1 MARTLVLALP
11 FALAAAAVAQHG
23 STQPDPKKPMFV
35 AESSDEGSKKLP
47 TIQLAEG
54 LRAELVAAEPDVCN
68 GVAFKVDDRGNIY
81 VCETFRVRDGVFDNR
96 NYMRWLDDDL
106 AALTVA
112 DRVAKYRKHI
122 PEKVEQ
128 LERYSERIML
138 LADTD
143 GNGSLD
149 RVTTF
154 AEGFNELED
163 GLIAGVLPVG
173 ADVITTLIPKVW
185 RLRDE
190 DGDGVADQ
198 RAVMFDGFGV
208 HTSLMGHDMHGLIV
222 GPDRRLYFS
231 IGDRGFHV
239 EHEGQTHAYPH
250 EGAVLRCELDGSDL
264 EVVHRGLRNP
274 QELAFDQWG
283 DLITGDNNSDGGDKA
298 RLVQVLPGADS
309 GWRIGFQW
317 LSDRG
322 AWNREKMWHPRH
334 PEQTAGVVPPIR
346 NFADGPSGLAYDP
359 GVGLP
364 DTFRDCF
371 FLCDFRGAASY
382 SGIRTFRLSRSGA
395 GFEVRDHDKLAWNT
409 LATDVDFGP
418 DGSLYLFDWVHGW
431 SKTGKGRIFKVRTPQ
446 MANDFKLRNSARTLG
461 SDFGAFNKAQ
471 LGALLEHA
479 DRRIRQK
486 AQFALC
492 DLGATDALTAATAQR
507 RSRVARLHGV
517 WGLGVLLRQGDGDC
531 RATLSGL
538 LGDDDGDVRAMAA
551 RALGDARS
559 KDDVKRLAD
568 LLEDDNSRVR
578 REAALAL
585 ARLGADASSATDAL
599 FAAAR
604 HNDDRDAVLRHALVF
619 ALGEVAP
626 RAQLVRRKDAGR
638 VAVQRA
644 ALLALARQ
652 AAPEVAAFLTH
663 ADEQLRY
670 EAARAIYE
678 TPIPAAMPQ
687 LARLAYDDE
696 PDSDRVDWRA
706 VNAARMRG
714 EVEDGEALVHVATSA
729 AHPAKVRL
737 EALDI
742 LSEWPRPHG
751 QCRVIGNWRPCEHS
765 SPEIVAQLVEAAGP
779 QLLGDRVTAAA
790 AARAAAKLRLT
801 GLADALAAQ
810 IDKADL
816 PADARVAALD
826 ALADLDAPQ
835 LDRAMD
841 AIDADAPVPLRKR
854 AVALLSKRA
863 PDKAVP
869 VLGTLLENASI
880 GERQAACEALG
891 DLQHASATALL
902 GTWLQRLD
910 DGQVPAAIQLDLYEA
925 AGKHEAL
932 RDAVDARQRAAA
944 ARGPLGAFQ
953 VCLAGGDARKGRRVF
968 HDVEAVRCTRC
979 HTLRGNGGNAGP
991 VLDDVGLR
999 YTPELLLESVIL
1011 PSARIAEGFTTTTL
1025 ELTDSSVLS
1034 GVITKDQDG
1043 QVTIVDINGK
1053 ATDVPS
1059 AKIRSRQASEE
1070 SAMPRMGEA
1079 LSKRQIR
1086 DLIAFLK
1093 NQKRKR

>member
-1 MARTLVLALP
+1 MVRTLPLALP
-11 FALAAAAVAQHG
+11 LALAGAAVAQHG

-35 AESSDEGSKKLP
+35 ANSSDEGSKKLP

-112 DRVAKYRKHI
+112 DRVAKYHKHI
-122 PEKVEQ
+122 PDKVEK
-128 LERYSERIML
+128 LKSYSERIVL
-138 LADTD
+138 LSDTD

-154 AEGFNELED
+154 AEGFHELED

-173 ADVITTLIPKVW
+173 EDVITTLIPKVW

-239 EHEGQTHAYPH
+239 EHEGKTHAYPH

-317 LSDRG
+317 LNDRG

-334 PEQTAGVVPPIR
+334 PEQSAGIVPPIR

-371 FLCDFRGAASY
+371 FLCDFRGAAGS

-395 GFEVRDHDKLAWNT
+395 GYEVQDHDKLAWNT

-461 SDFGAFNKAQ
+461 SDFAKFNKAQ
-471 LGALLEHA
+471 LGPLLEHA

-492 DLGATDALTAATAQR
+492 DLQAVDALTAATAQR

-517 WGLGVLLRQGDGDC
+517 WGLGVLLRQGDAGC
-531 RATLSGL
+531 RAQLAAL

-559 KDDVKRLAD
+559 KEDVKRLTD
-568 LLEDDNSRVR
+568 LLADDNSRVK

-585 ARLGADASSATDAL
+585 ARLGTDAAPATDAL
-599 FAAAR
+599 FAAVR
-604 HNDDRDAVLRHALVF
+604 HNDDRDAVLRHALVY

-626 RAQLVRRKDAGR
+626 RAQLMRRAGDDR
-638 VAVQRA
+638 RAVQRGV
-644 ALLALARQ
+644 LLALARQ
-652 AAPEVAAFLTH
+652 AAPEVASFLTH
-663 ADEQLRY
+663 DDEQLRY

-678 TPIPAAMPQ
+678 TPIAAAMPE
-687 LARLAYDDE
+687 LARLIYDDDA
-696 PDSDRVDWRA
+696 DSERVDWRA
-706 VNAARMRG
+706 INAARMCG
-714 EVEDGEALVHVATSA
+714 EAEHGEALVHLAGLTNHSKKMRV
-729 AHPAKVRL
+729 
-737 EALDI
+737 EALQI
-742 LSEWPRPHG
+742 LGEWANPRG
-751 QCRVIGNWRPCEHS
+751 QCRVIGNWRPCEHR
-765 SPEIVAQLVEAAGP
+765 SPEVVAALVGACGP
-779 QLLGDRVTAAA
+779 QLLADPATATAAA
-790 AARAAAKLRLT
+790 QTIAALRLQD
-801 GLADALAAQ
+801 LAGALAAQ
-810 IDKADL
+810 VNRAEA

-826 ALADLDAPQ
+826 ALAELGAPQ
-835 LDRAMD
+835 LGAAMD
-841 AIDADAPVPLRKR
+841 AIAADAPVQLRKR

-891 DLQHASATALL
+891 DLQHESATELL
-902 GTWLQRLD
+902 RSWLGRMD
-910 DGQVPAAIQLDLYEA
+910 DGQVPAAIQLDLQEA
-925 AGKHEAL
+925 AGKHPSL
-932 RDAVDARQRAAA
+932 GPLLDARRQAAA
-944 ARGPLGAFQ
+944 KLGPLGDYQA
-953 VCLAGGDARKGRRVF
+953 CLEGGNARMGRRVF
-968 HDVEAVRCTRC
+968 HDVAAAQCKRC
-979 HTLRGNGGNAGP
+979 HKLRGNGGNAGP
-991 VLDDVGLR
+991 VLDGVGRRL
-999 YTPELLLESVIL
+999 TPELLLESLIM

-1034 GVITKDQDG
+1034 GVVTRDQDG

-1053 ATDVPS
+1053 ATDVP
-1059 AKIRSRQASEE
+1059 ATRIRARQASKE
-1070 SAMPRMGEA
+1070 SAMPKMGEA

-1093 NQKRKR
+1093 NQKGGR

>member
-1 MARTLVLALP
+1 MVRTLALT
-11 FALAAAAVAQHG
+11 LSLSAAAAAQHG

-35 AESSDEGSKKLP
+35 ANASDEGAKKIP
-47 TIQLAEG
+47 TIQLADG
-54 LRAELVAAEPDVCN
+54 LRAELVATEPDVCN
-68 GVAFKVDDRGNIY
+68 GVAFKVDDRGNVY

-96 NYMRWLDDDL
+96 NYMQWLDADL

-112 DRVAKYRKHI
+112 DRIAKYEKYI
-122 PEKVEQ
+122 PEK
-128 LERYSERIML
+128 LEKLKRYSERIVL
-138 LADTD
+138 LSDTD
-143 GNGSLD
+143 GDGTLD
-149 RVTTF
+149 RTTTY
-154 AEGFNELED
+154 AEGFNALED

-173 ADVITTLIPKVW
+173 EDVITTLIPKVW
-185 RLRDE
+185 RLRDA
-190 DGDGVADQ
+190 DGDGVAERRD
-198 RAVMFDGFGV
+198 VMFDGFGV

-239 EHEGQTHAYPH
+239 EHEGETFAYPH

-298 RLVQVLPGADS
+298 RLVQILPGADS

-334 PEQTAGVVPPIR
+334 PEQSAGIVPPIR

-395 GFEVRDHDKLAWNT
+395 GYEVQDHDKLAWNT

-431 SKTGKGRIFKVRTPQ
+431 SKTGKGRLVKVRTPE

-461 SDFGAFNKAQ
+461 SDFSKFNKAQ
-471 LGALLEHA
+471 LQPLLAHA

-486 AQFALC
+486 AQFALV
-492 DLGATDALTAATAQR
+492 DLGAKDALEAACAQR
-507 RSRVARLHGV
+507 RDRLARLHGI
-517 WGLGVLLRQGDGDC
+517 WGLGILLRGGDVSC
-531 RATLSGL
+531 RGPLTEL
-538 LGDDDGDVRAMAA
+538 LADDDSDVRAMAA

-559 KDDVKRLAD
+559 KDDVRRLAD
-568 LLEDDNSRVR
+568 LLRDDNSRVK

-585 ARLGADASSATDAL
+585 ARIGDAAAPATNAL
-599 FAAAR
+599 FDAAR
-604 HNDDRDAVLRHALVF
+604 HNDDRDAVLRHAVVY
-619 ALGEVAP
+619 ALGEAAT
-626 RAQLVRRKDAGR
+626 REKLLERCDDDRL
-638 VAVQRA
+638 AVQRA
-644 ALLALARQ
+644 ALLALARKGDR
-652 AAPEVAAFLTH
+652 AVARFLTH
-663 ADEQLRY
+663 TDEQLRY

-678 TPIPAAMPQ
+678 TPIPAAMQ
-687 LARLAYDDE
+687 DLARLIYDDE
-696 PDSDRVDWRA
+696 ADSERVDWRA
-706 VNAARMRG
+706 INAARMRG
-714 EVEDGEALVHVATSA
+714 ETEDGEALVHLAGLTNHSKKMRV
-729 AHPAKVRL
+729 
-737 EALDI
+737 EALEI
-742 LSEWPRPHG
+742 LGEWASPRG
-751 QCRVIGNWRPCEHS
+751 QCRVIGNWRPLEHQ
-765 SPEIVAQLVEAAGP
+765 SPEIVSALVVMNGP
-779 QLLGDRVTAAA
+779 QLLADKATATA
-790 AARAAAKLRLT
+790 AARAIAKLRLHD
-801 GLADALAAQ
+801 LADNLAEQVNRAE
-810 IDKADL
+810 A

-826 ALADLDAPQ
+826 ALAELGASQ
-835 LDRAMD
+835 LDEAID
-841 AIDADAPVPLRKR
+841 AIGADAPVQVRKR
-854 AVALLSKRA
+854 AVALLSKRS
-863 PDKAVP
+863 PERAVP
-869 VLGTLLENASI
+869 VLGTLLENAST

-891 DLQHASATALL
+891 DLQHESATELL
-902 GTWLQRLD
+902 RSWLTRLD
-910 DGQVPAAIQLDLYEA
+910 DGQVPAAIQLDLQEA
-925 AGKHEAL
+925 ASKHAAL
-932 RDAVDARQRAAA
+932 RPLVA
-944 ARGPLGAFQ
+944 AREQAAKALGPLGDYQ
-953 VCLAGGDARKGRRVF
+953 VCLEGGDARKGRRVF

-979 HTLRGNGGNAGP
+979 HTLRGSGGNAGP

-999 YTPELLLESVIL
+999 YNPGLLLESLIT

-1053 ATDVPS
+1053 ATNVPTS
-1059 AKIRSRQASEE
+1059 KIRSRQANEE
-1070 SAMPRMGEA
+1070 SAMPKMGDM

-1093 NQKRKR
+1093 NQKRQR